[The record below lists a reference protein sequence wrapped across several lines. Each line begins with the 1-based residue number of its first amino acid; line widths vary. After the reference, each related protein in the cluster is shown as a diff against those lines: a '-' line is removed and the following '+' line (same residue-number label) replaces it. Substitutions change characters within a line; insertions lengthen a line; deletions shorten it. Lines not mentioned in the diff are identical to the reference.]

1 MRGTGRTVRDQDR
14 AAGDPADRTT
24 RERCEQA
31 MIRAVLM
38 GPPGAGKGTQAKRL
52 SARAGAV
59 HLSTGD
65 LLRAQVSAGTDLG
78 KEARSFLDQGKLVP
92 DRVVLGMV
100 ETELT
105 GEAGRRGFVL
115 DGFPRTTGQSEG
127 LDELLNRVGQPLDA
141 VLILDVPE
149 EEIVRR
155 LAGRRT
161 CPQCGAIYPSEG
173 RPAALGD
180 DRCDQCQ
187 SPLTIRPDDRPDVIR
202 ERLRVYR
209 QQTAPVVAHYEL
221 EGLARHVKGLG
232 EVDEIAQRLEEAL
245 ETMVPPGTWEPIR

>member
-1 MRGTGRTVRDQDR
+1 
-14 AAGDPADRTT
+14 
-24 RERCEQA
+24 

-52 SARAGAV
+52 AARAGAV

-65 LLRAQVSAGTDLG
+65 LLRAQVQAGTDLG
-78 KEARSFLDQGKLVP
+78 TEARSFLDQGKLVP

-100 ETELT
+100 EAELA

-127 LDELLNRVGQPLDA
+127 LDELLSRLGQPLDA
-141 VLILDVPE
+141 VLVLDVPE

-155 LAGRRT
+155 LGGRRT
-161 CPQCGAIYPSEG
+161 CPGCGAIYPSEG
-173 RPAALGD
+173 RPAALED

-187 SPLTIRPDDRPDVIR
+187 SVLTVRPDDRPGVVR

-209 QQTAPVVAHYEL
+209 QQTAPVIAHYEL

-232 EVDEIAQRLEEAL
+232 EVDDIAARVDDAL
-245 ETMVPPGTWEPIR
+245 ALMMPPGAWEPAR